1 MEHFHTTFNFLCTDC
16 QKPCPRI
23 RRFIGRIC
31 ASDGNTYWNKCTFE
45 IAKCEAKLNGVTL
58 TVKNNGPCN
67 SKHPGN
73 YLTRIVLGG
82 RLFILMTVTSSSS
95 SHSLLRQVLVM
106 KHFHATYNFLCT
118 VCQKPCPKIANR
130 PTCASNG
137 KTYRSMCR
145 FEIAQCK
152 AKLNG
157 VTITVKNNGPCN
169 SKRPGNYLPR
179 IVLNM

>member
-16 QKPCPRI
+16 QKRCP
-23 RRFIGRIC
+23 RFIGEIC
-31 ASDGNTYWNKCTFE
+31 ASDNNTYWNKCTFE
-45 IAKCEAKLNGVTL
+45 IAKCEAKLYGVTL

-106 KHFHATYNFLCT
+106 KHFHATYNFSCT
-118 VCQKPCPKIANR
+118 DCLKPCPRIRRYNR
-130 PTCASNG
+130 QICASDGN
-137 KTYRSMCR
+137 TYWNECT
-145 FEIAQCK
+145 FEIAKCE
-152 AKLNG
+152 AELNG
-157 VTITVKNNGPCN
+157 GTLTVKNEGPC
-169 SKRPGNYLPR
+169 KRPGNYLPR